1 MEQYSLTSR
10 SNKTVGSTFKD
21 NGNVKKCV
29 YLVRCRAGA
38 HCAQLLKWGQNTTL
52 ALDGLPGVTL
62 VRHTDPEITQMY
74 LSRVIK
80 QIQPVAF
87 QV

>member
-1 MEQYSLTSR
+1 MEQYPLTSR

-21 NGNVKKCV
+21 NGNVKKSV
-29 YLVRCRAGA
+29 YLVRCWAGVRRSWNGA
-38 HCAQLLKWGQNTTL
+38 RTRHSLLMAARGDL
-52 ALDGLPGVTL
+52 SAP
-62 VRHTDPEITQMY
+62 HDPEITQMY

-80 QIQPVAF
+80 QTQPVAF